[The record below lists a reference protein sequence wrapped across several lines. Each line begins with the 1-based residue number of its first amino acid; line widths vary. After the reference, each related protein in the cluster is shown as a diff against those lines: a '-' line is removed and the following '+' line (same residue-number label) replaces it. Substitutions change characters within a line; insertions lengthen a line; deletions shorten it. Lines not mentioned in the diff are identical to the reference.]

1 MKLFCLKTIAEVMT
15 AHRGKTCVLHKWVYL
30 DDGVRHRLLRG
41 DVMRLLEQIAVVVC
55 VTIIICSL

>member
-1 MKLFCLKTIAEVMT
+1 LKLFCLKTIAEVMT

-41 DVMRLLEQIAVVVC
+41 GVMRLLEEIAVVVC

>member
-1 MKLFCLKTIAEVMT
+1 MT

-41 DVMRLLEQIAVVVC
+41 DVMRLLEEIAVVVC

>member
-41 DVMRLLEQIAVVVC
+41 DVMRLLEEIAVVVC

>member
-1 MKLFCLKTIAEVMT
+1 MKLFCLKTIAQVMT

-41 DVMRLLEQIAVVVC
+41 DVMRLLEEIAVVVC

>member
-1 MKLFCLKTIAEVMT
+1 MKLFCLKTIAEIMT

-41 DVMRLLEQIAVVVC
+41 DVMRLLEEIAVVVC

>member
-1 MKLFCLKTIAEVMT
+1 LKLFCLKTIAEIMT

-41 DVMRLLEQIAVVVC
+41 DVMRLLEEIAVVVC

>member
-1 MKLFCLKTIAEVMT
+1 MKLFCLKTIAEVVT

-41 DVMRLLEQIAVVVC
+41 DVMRLLEEIAVVVC

>member
-1 MKLFCLKTIAEVMT
+1 MKLFCLKTIAEIMT

-30 DDGVRHRLLRG
+30 DDEVRHRLLRG
-41 DVMRLLEQIAVVVC
+41 DVMRLLEEIAVVVC